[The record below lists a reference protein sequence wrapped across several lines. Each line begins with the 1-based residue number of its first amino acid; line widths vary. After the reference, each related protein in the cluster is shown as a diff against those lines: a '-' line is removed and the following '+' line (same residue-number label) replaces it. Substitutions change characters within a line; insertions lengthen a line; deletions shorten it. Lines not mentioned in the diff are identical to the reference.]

1 MASSASHTGG
11 VHSRLLLRSQRFP
24 RAPRCCAHR
33 CHKHLAA
40 PHQRRQLREGRPAET
55 PNAMLPARLMT
66 TIHHEMFFG
75 CHPSQPCTT
84 SAFEAIYGTFKHQY
98 YVVDASGNRKRI
110 PIAVELDND
119 EGLGIFHLVT
129 GNTQEAPVYHFESFF
144 VGSRSAYAHNKSV
157 ELNRD
162 CLD

>member
-1 MASSASHTGG
+1 MIEKPAWFSILMVFIIGLFGCQPQTSSIYLIPEGFTGRITIYYG
-11 VHSRLLLRSQRFP
+11 HPNGQ
-24 RAPRCCAHR
+24 
-33 CHKHLAA
+33 
-40 PHQRRQLREGRPAET
+40 PAEMEGDYRLIRL
-55 PNAMLPARLMT
+55 PN
-66 TIHHEMFFG
+66 
-75 CHPSQPCTT
+75 QPCTT